1 MNDTVPPGSCEACD
15 ASGACSAWVP
25 TVVISAMCGSN
36 VTLDPAT
43 QVLVLRLVP
52 PGMNNP
58 NSLHCG
64 LGLVAPPGVVYNLTF
79 LSVGVY
85 GAITVYGGIGFDFPV
100 LAESEYITLG
110 APISVSSEVIW
121 LYFSSDG
128 GRTYPGFVA
137 LVGQSLI
144 NAGTTCT
151 QGADCSSN
159 ACRGGRCCGVD
170 VPALCTSCNTVGTC
184 AACAPGTGLTALGQ
198 CVRDAGSF
206 CVYDQVR
213 VEAHDG
219 PASAACLRSLPCP

>member
-15 ASGACSAWVP
+15 ASGACSASLP
-25 TVVISAMCGSN
+25 TVVMSAMCGSN

-85 GAITVYGGIGFDFPV
+85 GGIGFGFPV
-100 LAESEYITLG
+100 LARSGSITFG
-110 APISVSSEVIW
+110 APISVTSEVIW
-121 LYFSSDG
+121 LYFRSDG
-128 GRTYPGFVA
+128 SVTYPGFVA

-151 QGADCSSN
+151 QDADCSSN
-159 ACRGGRCCGVD
+159 ACRGGRCCGID
-170 VPALCTSCNTVGTC
+170 APALCTSCNTAGTC
-184 AACAPGTGLTALGQ
+184 AACAPGTVLTDFGQ
-198 CVRDAGSF
+198 CVRPAGSF

-213 VEAHDG
+213 V
-219 PASAACLRSLPCP
+219 